1 MKKKKQDKNKSL
13 TGNPDLDS
21 KPWIPANSL
30 VEAMAKSSKYL
41 EDKKKASKKDLD
53 KIDVPISCPPPN
65 FSKCSKCGDVH
76 TEGGDP
82 FRGIND
88 LCPSCKILEK

>member
-1 MKKKKQDKNKSL
+1 MKKKKQNKNKSL
-13 TGNPDLDS
+13 TGNSDLDS

-53 KIDVPISCPPPN
+53 KIDIPISCPPPN

-76 TEGGDP
+76 AEGGDL

>member
-41 EDKKKASKKDLD
+41 EDKKKASKGAID
-53 KIDVPISCPPPN
+53 KMDVPISCHQ
-65 FSKCSKCGDVH
+65 V
-76 TEGGDP
+76 
-82 FRGIND
+82 
-88 LCPSCKILEK
+88 

>member
-1 MKKKKQDKNKSL
+1 MKNKNKSL
-13 TGNPDLDS
+13 TGNSDLDS

-41 EDKKKASKKDLD
+41 EDKKKASKEVLD

-65 FSKCSKCGDVH
+65 FSKCSNCGDIYSD
-76 TEGGDP
+76 GRDP
-82 FRGIND
+82 FTSIND
-88 LCPSCKILEK
+88 LCPSCINLEK